1 MQSHRIEASAQRPL
15 RPAPSPT
22 IGSVQALGLS
32 DVLRAEL
39 QPCQLA
45 GIVDELDELRGPLLE
60 LLEVAR
66 RGWEELASRN
76 GGDPLGAAAAAEA
89 KLESAAYSLRVLS
102 AIRSELPSTTPDEPF
117 AVVGPATMVSTLIV
131 GAARNVADT
140 LAESLRSSA
149 RPSSATDSALQ
160 QLAIAAQAW
169 VETYIDCRSI
179 EWYCFDPDFELP
191 PEL

>member
-1 MQSHRIEASAQRPL
+1 MQSHRIELSAERPV
-15 RPAPSPT
+15 APTSTPR

-45 GIVDELDELRGPLLE
+45 GIVDELDELRGPLVE
-60 LLEVAR
+60 TFEAAR
-66 RGWEELASRN
+66 RGWEQVASRN
-76 GGDPLGAAAAAEA
+76 GGEPLGAAAAAEST
-89 KLESAAYSLRVLS
+89 LESAVYSLRVLS
-102 AIRSELPSTTPDEPF
+102 GIRSELPSATPREPF
-117 AVVGPATMVSTLIV
+117 ALVGPATMVSMLIT

-140 LAESLRSSA
+140 LAELLRSST
-149 RPSSATDSALQ
+149 RPNSAMDGKLRE
-160 QLAIAAQAW
+160 LAIAAQAW

-179 EWYCFDPDFELP
+179 EWYSFDPDFELP